1 MLKGKLDFDLS
12 FLGALFKVKTPPVI
26 GCDISSSSVK
36 LVEVADAGKNILRIE
51 RYAIE
56 PLPRDSVVDGNI
68 QNLDAV
74 ADSLK
79 RGYKRG
85 GFSVKNLAMALPA
98 SAVITKKII
107 VPAGQQ
113 EDELELTVE
122 TEANQYIPFSLDEVN
137 LDFQVLGP
145 APNSPDDVE
154 ILIAASRKEKVEDR
168 QAVAE
173 AAGLGLKTTVM
184 DVESYATQTAFELI
198 ERSLPQQGHDQNIAI
213 FDIGSNLMTLN
224 VMRNG
229 QSVYNREQPF
239 GGNALTQEIQR
250 VFGLTPEEAEAA
262 KRAGPDQGGLPENYE
277 SEVLLPFVDTMG
289 LEVARSLQ
297 FFFAST
303 QFNQVHH
310 ILLAGGCASIPGVDE
325 SVSKRTQVNTLIAN
339 PFAGMSL
346 SAKVRPRSL
355 QSDAPALMVACGL
368 AMRRFDPS

>member
-1 MLKGKLDFDLS
+1 MLKGKLNFDLS
-12 FLGALFKVKTPPVI
+12 FMGALFKVKTPPVI

-36 LVEVADAGKNILRIE
+36 LVEVADAGKNVLRIE

-85 GFSVKNLAMALPA
+85 GFNVKNLAMALPA

-107 VPAGQQ
+107 VPAGQLD
-113 EDELELTVE
+113 DELELTVE

-173 AAGLGLKTTVM
+173 AAGLGLKTSVM

-229 QSVYNREQPF
+229 QSVYSREQPF

-262 KRAGPDQGGLPENYE
+262 KRAGPQQGGLPENYE

-310 ILLAGGCASIPGVDE
+310 ILLAGGCASIMGVE
-325 SVSKRTQVNTLIAN
+325 EAVSKRTQVDTLIAN